1 MGTIK
6 VDQIEPRATPDQVTI
21 VSTTLTGTT
30 AGSTTITSEGGTQS
44 VNIQQGLV
52 KAWATVNQESG
63 LSTLDSFNH
72 SSVADTRTGQALH
85 TVTTTF
91 SNNDYAMVQSEYDT
105 DGNWTATGGISGAQ
119 AVSPW
124 TLAITTSA
132 FTNVR
137 YTSGS
142 QGEDTE
148 YCVHVAGDTA

>member
-72 SSVADTRTGQALH
+72 SSIADTKGR
-85 TVTTTF
+85 
-91 SNNDYAMVQSEYDT
+91 SNDFP
-105 DGNWTATGGISGAQ
+105 I
-119 AVSPW
+119 
-124 TLAITTSA
+124 I
-132 FTNVR
+132 R
-137 YTSGS
+137 I
-142 QGEDTE
+142 
-148 YCVHVAGDTA
+148 

>member
-1 MGTIK
+1 MGIIK

-21 VSTTLTGTT
+21 VGSTLTGTT

-91 SNNDYAMVQSEYDT
+91 SNNDYAIVQSEYDT
-105 DGNWTATGGISGAQ
+105 DANWTATGGISGAQ

-137 YTSGS
+137 YTSGGS
-142 QGEDTE
+142 GEDTE